1 MSNRLEGGRSFGA
14 ALAAAAVGLVLLLL
28 APAIAAGGEEE
39 EDTGLLAAKGKI
51 TYRVYCS
58 NCHGD
63 QGRGDG
69 SLADL
74 LKVRPA
80 DLTRL
85 AEANG
90 GKFDREKVRSA
101 IDGREEV
108 RGHGQSD
115 MPVWGEAFQ
124 NTLQMVPS
132 DEPAQARA
140 ERKVLEL
147 THFLEKIQ
155 AKTAQEEEPAAPN
168 PR

>member
-1 MSNRLEGGRSFGA
+1 MSKRIAGLGA
-14 ALAAAAVGLVLLLL
+14 LGAAAAGLVLLAL
-28 APAIAAGGEEE
+28 APAAAATAEEE
-39 EDTGLLAAKGKI
+39 NADLLAAKGKI

-58 NCHGD
+58 NCHGKE
-63 QGRGDG
+63 GRGDG
-69 SLADL
+69 SLADM

-85 AEANG
+85 AEANDG
-90 GKFDREKVRSA
+90 EFDHDRVRRA

-132 DEPAQARA
+132 DEPAEARA
-140 ERKVLEL
+140 DRKVLEL
-147 THFLEKIQ
+147 TYYLEKIQ
-155 AKTAQEEEPAAPN
+155 KQSEEK
-168 PR
+168 